1 MMEPDKVDLV
11 FEGGGV
17 KGIALVGA
25 VEYLETMG
33 MKPQNVVGTSAG
45 AIVAALV
52 AAGYSARDIRGIMEG
67 LDYRRFR
74 DMSRLERLPLIGPAL
89 SLLREKGLYEGA
101 YLESWLRKLLAES
114 PRQVHTF
121 KDLHLE
127 DEKGSEVDPKYRYR
141 LQVIATDLSRRK
153 QLVLPRDIQDYGW
166 DPEQL
171 DVAWAVR
178 MSMSIPLFF
187 EPVRLENG
195 QGLTSF
201 VVDGGVLS
209 NFPVDI
215 LDDGSAQPAWP
226 TFGLKLV
233 ERTRAD
239 GREEVMPCRIQ
250 GPLSLLEAVISTM
263 LEAHDARYIEQKNFD
278 RTIAIPTLGVKT
290 TDFDLGRE
298 QVHAL
303 YEAGYA
309 AAARFFE
316 TWDFQAWVRKYRQSE
331 PPRQETA
338 SESARENITAL
349 LASG

>member
-1 MMEPDKVDLV
+1 MEPGKVDLV

-17 KGIALVGA
+17 KGIALAGA
-25 VEYLETMG
+25 VEYLETVG
-33 MKPQNVVGTSAG
+33 LKPQNVVGTSAG

-52 AAGYSARDIRGIMEG
+52 AAGYSARDVRGIMEG

-74 DMSRLERLPLIGPAL
+74 DTSLLDRLPVVGPAL

-114 PRQVHTF
+114 PRRVHTF
-121 KDLHLE
+121 KDLHWE
-127 DEKGSEVDPKYRYR
+127 EEEEGREVDPKYRYR
-141 LQVIATDLSRRK
+141 LQVVATDLSRRK
-153 QLVLPRDIQDYGW
+153 QLVLPWDIRDYGR

-187 EPVRLENG
+187 EPVRLEDG
-195 QGLTSF
+195 QGHTSF
-201 VVDGGVLS
+201 IVDGGVLS

-215 LDDGSAQPAWP
+215 LDDGSAHPRWP

-239 GREEVMPCRIQ
+239 GREEVVPGRIQ
-250 GPLSLLEAVISTM
+250 GPLSLLEAVIRTM
-263 LEAHDARYIEQKNFD
+263 LEAHDTRYIERKNFD

-290 TDFDLGRE
+290 TDFGLREE

-303 YEAGYA
+303 YLAGHTA
-309 AAARFFE
+309 AERFLQ
-316 TWDFQAWVRKYRQSE
+316 TWDFQAWIREYRQSE
-331 PPRQETA
+331 PPRQEPA
-338 SESARENITAL
+338 SESVQEGITARV
-349 LASG
+349 ASR

>member
-1 MMEPDKVDLV
+1 MKPDKVDLV

-25 VEYLETMG
+25 VEYLEKMG
-33 MKPQNVVGTSAG
+33 LKPQNVVGTSAG

-52 AAGYSARDIRGIMEG
+52 AAGYSARDVRGIVEG

-74 DMSRLERLPLIGPAL
+74 DMSRLDRLPMIGPAL

-121 KDLHLE
+121 KDLHWE
-127 DEKGSEVDPKYRYR
+127 DEEGREVDPKHRYR

-153 QLVLPRDIQDYGW
+153 QLVLPRDIQDYGR

-187 EPVRLENG
+187 EPVRLEDG
-195 QGLTSF
+195 QGRTSF
-201 VVDGGVLS
+201 IVDGGVLS

-215 LDDGSAQPAWP
+215 LDDGSAQPRWP
-226 TFGLKLV
+226 TLGLKLV

-239 GREEVMPCRIQ
+239 GREEVVPCRIQ
-250 GPLSLLEAVISTM
+250 GPLSLLKAVISTM
-263 LEAHDARYIEQKNFD
+263 LEAHDTRYIEQKNFD
-278 RTIAIPTLGVKT
+278 RTIAIPTLGVRT
-290 TDFDLGRE
+290 TDFGLRE
-298 QVHAL
+298 DQVHAL
-303 YEAGYA
+303 YQAGHA
-309 AAARFFE
+309 AAERFLE
-316 TWDFQAWVRKYRQSE
+316 TWDFQEWIRKYRLLDQ
-331 PPRQETA
+331 PRQETA
-338 SESARENITAL
+338 SPSAQENIKAL
-349 LASG
+349 AAAM